1 MMLVYNLDRCD
12 LSAGFAGIDGS
23 AYFIAGFGMTAL
35 GSGDIIVV
43 PIRAD
48 EYSMAAGRRWKAA
61 RRRSNATCGDRLP
74 LMKRTAPGRVP

>member
-1 MMLVYNLDRCD
+1 
-12 LSAGFAGIDGS
+12 
-23 AYFIAGFGMTAL
+23 MTAL

-61 RRRSNATCGDRLP
+61 RRRSNATCGDGVP